1 MPTPQSAGPSTW
13 YAIRRR
19 TALASAALGV
29 AAAAEIYIYGDI
41 GESWWEE
48 TVSAAA
54 FVRDLNALDVE
65 QITVRINSIGG
76 SVPDGLAIFNAIRR
90 HKATITTE
98 VDGMAFSIASLI
110 AMAGDTVNM
119 ASNAMLMVHAP
130 WTYAAGNSAQLREMA
145 EQLDT
150 WAAAMSTS
158 YAMRTGDQPAML
170 ALLTDGK
177 DHYYTAQQ
185 ALDQKFIDA
194 VTDAMP
200 VSASAA
206 RDLPLNRYRSL
217 PAALQAAGTFA
228 AAAAPSPEPFMPQ
241 ATLPAAAP
249 NPAHPAAGVA
259 AAPAA
264 PAAAAQVDAA
274 AVLAADQQRR
284 AGIRSA
290 FANYTTHEG
299 VQALQRECEDDH
311 GVTPEAAGLR
321 LLAHVGRSMAPAAGG
336 RIVTLEDERDKFRAA
351 AVNSILSRASVA
363 VDAKGPVRADAANP
377 LRGRKLL
384 AIAEA
389 CLAQAGI
396 RTEGMDQRAL
406 VAAAFTQSGSD
417 FPILLENVMHKT
429 LLGAYAIQPDTWT
442 LFVARGQVSDFRA
455 HSRYRVGSLS
465 NLEAKNELGEYR
477 NKTIPDGEK
486 ASITAGTKGNIINIG
501 REAVINDDLG
511 ALTGLSQSLGRAAK
525 RTVEADVYATLAL
538 NGGLGPLLADGKTL
552 FHADHGNIATTAGA
566 PTVAVFEAAR
576 VQLAAQKDVTGNEFL
591 DLQPEIWLGPNSL
604 VGQAKVVN
612 DSTYD
617 PDANN
622 KLQRAN
628 IAAGM
633 VQTIVGTPRLTGA
646 SWYFFA
652 NKDAA
657 PVIEV
662 AFLDGIDTPYL
673 ELENAFTTDG
683 ARWKVRLDYGV
694 AGIDYRGAIRNA
706 GA

>member
-1 MPTPQSAGPSTW
+1 VTSARVG
-13 YAIRRR
+13 
-19 TALASAALGV
+19 G
-29 AAAAEIYIYGDI
+29 
-41 GESWWEE
+41 WEE

-65 QITVRINSIGG
+65 QITVRINSIGS

-90 HKATITTE
+90 HKATVTTE

-145 EQLDT
+145 DQLDT

-206 RDLPLNRYRSL
+206 RDPPLNRYRSL

-228 AAAAPSPEPFMPQ
+228 AAAAPSPEPFMLQ

-249 NPAHPAAGVA
+249 NPAHPAAAVA
-259 AAPAA
+259 AAP

-311 GVTPEAAGLR
+311 AITPEAAGLR

-336 RIVTLEDERDKFRAA
+336 RIITLENERDKSRAA
-351 AVNSILSRASVA
+351 AVNSILARASVA

-389 CLAQAGI
+389 CLAQAGV
-396 RTEGMDQRAL
+396 RTEGMDQCAL

-417 FPILLENVMHKT
+417 FPLLLENVMHKT

-442 LFVARGQVSDFRA
+442 LFVARPVQRLPRAQPISRGQPLQPGGQERA
-455 HSRYRVGSLS
+455 RRVPQP
-465 NLEAKNELGEYR
+465 
-477 NKTIPDGEK
+477 TIPDGCGLQWSTELWGPTPEQK
-486 ASITAGTKGNIINIG
+486 
-501 REAVINDDLG
+501 RYERDLG
-511 ALTGLSQSLGRAAK
+511 APWPPKSRTDRNWKPFNLGNSEPGDGSLFRDHGWFQSTGRANLAAARDRLRRLFPELQVPDFELEPALLASPRWAALCAADYVDMRDLNAWADAGDFDGYCDVVNLGRRAEREGDSDGWLERVK
-525 RTVEADVYATLAL
+525 PYASGRIAMGLA
-538 NGGLGPLLADGKTL
+538 
-552 FHADHGNIATTAGA
+552 
-566 PTVAVFEAAR
+566 
-576 VQLAAQKDVTGNEFL
+576 
-591 DLQPEIWLGPNSL
+591 
-604 VGQAKVVN
+604 
-612 DSTYD
+612 
-617 PDANN
+617 
-622 KLQRAN
+622 
-628 IAAGM
+628 
-633 VQTIVGTPRLTGA
+633 
-646 SWYFFA
+646 
-652 NKDAA
+652 
-657 PVIEV
+657 
-662 AFLDGIDTPYL
+662 
-673 ELENAFTTDG
+673 
-683 ARWKVRLDYGV
+683 
-694 AGIDYRGAIRNA
+694 
-706 GA
+706 